1 MGLKF
6 ICGDT
11 TLFRRKGIIAA
22 DRFLNSGTDLLGVT
36 MDSTAAAVD
45 RDIAFGFEEA
55 AELPLV
61 QARAAVPVSADDG
74 KVHLDSSDVELC
86 RLAADGSLGA
96 FEVIYQRYHRRTFSL
111 TLRMTSSQTEAEDLT
126 QEVFIQLF
134 RKIGSFR
141 GDSAFSTW
149 LHRLTVNQVLM
160 HFRKRSFKNEKTS
173 EDGEMPEQMVTGSA
187 NPNKMAVVDR
197 IALKNAIAELPK
209 GYKNVFVLHDIE
221 GFEHEEVARMLG
233 ISVGTSKS
241 QLHKARLKLRG
252 LIIKQKEE
260 AS

>member
-1 MGLKF
+1 
-6 ICGDT
+6 
-11 TLFRRKGIIAA
+11 
-22 DRFLNSGTDLLGVT
+22 
-36 MDSTAAAVD
+36 MDSAAVVVE
-45 RDIAFGFEEA
+45 RDIAFGIGEA
-55 AELPLV
+55 VELPLV
-61 QARAAVPVSADDG
+61 QARTAVAVDDG
-74 KVHLDSSDVELC
+74 KIHLDSSDIELC
-86 RLAADGSLGA
+86 KMAADGSLAA

-111 TLRMTSSQTEAEDLT
+111 TLRMTGSQTEAEDLT

-187 NPNKMAVVDR
+187 NPNRMAVVDR
-197 IALKNAIAELPK
+197 IALKNAIAELPR
-209 GYKNVFVLHDIE
+209 GYKNVFVLHDVE

-252 LIIKQKEE
+252 LLIKQKEE
-260 AS
+260 TS